1 MIEAFTNHFQVFML
15 MFARI
20 AALFNT
26 APIIAS
32 AAVKIQIRM
41 ALAFLITLIL
51 FPVCSQYMP
60 AVPAGVG
67 AFYLL
72 IIVEVLIGVIMGFLL
87 SIIFAGFQMAGQY
100 FSVQIGFGYTEVL
113 DPVSQSSLPVISML
127 KNMLGMMLFLIIGAH
142 RTMIESLGYSF
153 EKVRIIDFTNQVNQG
168 IMKTFEYAIG
178 AMFVVAFKI
187 SLPVMG
193 ILILVSI
200 AEALMGKAA
209 PQLNILQLS
218 FPARIVIGLLVMISI
233 TPFIVEQMILSI
245 DLSFDRLNLF
255 LQEWPN

>member
-1 MIEAFTNHFQVFML
+1 MIEAFTNHFQLFML

-20 AALFNT
+20 AALYNT

-32 AAVKIQIRM
+32 QAIKLSLRM
-41 ALAFLITLIL
+41 ALAFLTTLIL
-51 FPVCSQYMP
+51 FPVSSGFMP
-60 AVPAGVG
+60 PVPGSSG
-67 AFYLL
+67 EYFLL
-72 IIVEVLIGVIMGFLL
+72 VVVEVMVGVLMGFLL

-127 KNMLGMMLFLIIGAH
+127 KNMLGMMLFLVIGAH
-142 RTMIESLGYSF
+142 RTMIESISYSF
-153 EKVRIIDFTNQVNQG
+153 EKISIIHFTNQINQG
-168 IMKTFEYAIG
+168 IMKSFEYAIG

-200 AEALMGKAA
+200 SEALMGKAA

-218 FPARIVIGLLVMISI
+218 FPARIVIGLIVMISI
-233 TPFIVEQMILSI
+233 TPFIIEQMVTSI
-245 DLSFDRLNLF
+245 ELSFDRLNL
-255 LQEWPN
+255 LIREWPN